1 MTHVEMWAL
10 SGFEGSYDAWSF
22 GSDADALAQLVLK
35 GVKTATASLR
45 YAYEL
50 ENCDLPKAGQY
61 SVVQDAGEEA
71 VCIIRTTKVY
81 CTPFCEVTADHAWKE
96 GEGDR
101 SLSWWR
107 KVHEA
112 FFSEELRTAGMS
124 FDPGMDV
131 VCEEF
136 ELVFSV

>member
-1 MTHVEMWAL
+1 MTHGEMWAL
-10 SGFEGSYDAWSF
+10 SGLEGSYDVWSF
-22 GSDADALAQLVLK
+22 GSDADALAQLVLE

-50 ENCDLPKAGQY
+50 EGSDLPKAGQY
-61 SVVQDAGEEA
+61 SVVLNRGEEA
-71 VCIIRTTKVY
+71 VCIIRITKVY
-81 CTPFCEVTADHAWKE
+81 CTPLCEVTADHARKE

-107 KVHEA
+107 KVHEV
-112 FFSEELRTAGMS
+112 FFSEELKAVGMS

-136 ELVFSV
+136 ELVFSA